1 MRLSFLFFCLAILAP
16 VFLSAQTSTP
26 AAAIDPRLYEVYEK
40 DYLER
45 LRTEQPTLIL
55 RWNFYLDNAFVV
67 SEYPT
72 DKGDMG
78 QLPELQ
84 ITDPEHFNILL
95 IERDQPTARDWDKP
109 VFYRIAGTNKILMY
123 WSGKDFNRKF
133 SEWLASR

>member
-1 MRLSFLFFCLAILAP
+1 MRLSFLFFSLAILAP

-26 AAAIDPRLYEVYEK
+26 AVAIDPRLYEVYEK

-45 LRTEQPTLIL
+45 LRAEQPTLIL

-67 SEYPT
+67 SEYPA

-84 ITDPEHFNILL
+84 ITDPEHFNVLL

-109 VFYRIAGTNKILMY
+109 VFYRIAGTHKILMY

>member
-1 MRLSFLFFCLAILAP
+1 M
-16 VFLSAQTSTP
+16 
-26 AAAIDPRLYEVYEK
+26 AIDPRLYEVYEK

-45 LRTEQPTLIL
+45 LRAEQPTLIL

-67 SEYPT
+67 SEYPA

-84 ITDPEHFNILL
+84 ITDPEHFNVLL

-109 VFYRIAGTNKILMY
+109 VFYRIAGTHKILMY